1 MPRALMQFVH
11 LIDLM
16 NKGVG
21 RVAMYGIFAMMAVL
35 LYSSISKSF
44 FNPSLWTLE
53 VAQFLMVAYFILGGP
68 YSIQLGSNVRMDL
81 FYGGWSVRTKAMV
94 DSVSV
99 LCLLFYLG
107 ILFQGAMVSMAYS
120 LGYFGTEPYA
130 FYWDLLTAFVTGG
143 PDAAGEMLGYL
154 ERSSTA
160 WRPFLWPVKL
170 VLIAGVFLML
180 LQVLAE
186 LIRDIDHL
194 ISGKEDT

>member
-1 MPRALMQFVH
+1 MPRALMSFVRMV
-11 LIDLM
+11 DLM
-16 NKGVG
+16 NKGIG
-21 RVAMYGIFAMMAVL
+21 RMTMYGIFAMMGVL

-44 FNPSLWTLE
+44 FQPSLWTLE

-81 FYGGWSVRTKAMV
+81 FYGSWSVRTKAMV

-130 FYWDLLTAFVTGG
+130 FYWDLLTAFLTGG
-143 PDAAGEMLGYL
+143 PDAAGELLGYL

-180 LQVLAE
+180 LQILAE

>member
-1 MPRALMQFVH
+1 MPRALMSFVRMV
-11 LIDLM
+11 DLM
-16 NKGVG
+16 NKGIG
-21 RVAMYGIFAMMAVL
+21 RMTMYGIFAMMGVL

-44 FNPSLWTLE
+44 FQPSLWTLE

-81 FYGGWSVRTKAMV
+81 FYGSWSVRTKAMV

-130 FYWDLLTAFVTGG
+130 FYWDLLTAFLTGG
-143 PDAAGEMLGYL
+143 PDAAGELLGYL

>member
-1 MPRALMQFVH
+1 MPRALMQFVR

-130 FYWDLLTAFVTGG
+130 DRKSV
-143 PDAAGEMLGYL
+143 
-154 ERSSTA
+154 
-160 WRPFLWPVKL
+160 V
-170 VLIAGVFLML
+170 
-180 LQVLAE
+180 
-186 LIRDIDHL
+186 
-194 ISGKEDT
+194 

>member
-81 FYGGWSVRTKAMV
+81 FYGSWSVRTKAMV

-130 FYWDLLTAFVTGG
+130 FYWDLLTAFLTGG

>member
-1 MPRALMQFVH
+1 MPRALMHFVRMV
-11 LIDLM
+11 DLM
-16 NKGVG
+16 NRGIG
-21 RVAMYGIFAMMAVL
+21 RLTMYGIFAMMAVL

-44 FNPSLWTLE
+44 FQPSLWTLE
-53 VAQFLMVAYFILGGP
+53 VAQFLMVAYFVLGGP

-130 FYWDLLTAFVTGG
+130 FYGDLLVAFVTGG
-143 PDAAGEMLGYL
+143 PESAGELLGYL

>member
-1 MPRALMQFVH
+1 MPRALMSFVRMV
-11 LIDLM
+11 DLM
-16 NKGVG
+16 NKGIG
-21 RVAMYGIFAMMAVL
+21 RMTMYGIFAMMGVL

-44 FNPSLWTLE
+44 FQPSLWTLE

-81 FYGGWSVRTKAMV
+81 FYGSWSVRTKAMV

-130 FYWDLLTAFVTGG
+130 FYWDLLTAFLTGG
-143 PDAAGEMLGYL
+143 PDAASELLGYL
-154 ERSSTA
+154 ERSSTV